1 MQTLSQPEVAHVIES
16 AGVDWITATA
26 QKGSTRW
33 DMSQYARAERERLM
47 DYEIPIKQSYRLGYD
62 GWSAEG
68 FFHGQRE
75 GGTIIVASGAVAHRV
90 FKNVAA
96 CSDHISRLDLQT
108 TISLPTERP
117 HLGIQAFSMLRAGV
131 PSKVKVKNV
140 CIIESS
146 PAGETCTI
154 GKRSS
159 DCYGRIYDK
168 ATEAQLG
175 PARSVWRYEVEFKR
189 RAAMAAAADLRRGLP
204 AESVARSLVHDWYS
218 ARGVAP
224 VFQKDVSFCPQ
235 KPERADVKRNVLT
248 WFEESL
254 SITIAKAVHRYGRER
269 VLEALGLSS
278 GDSVK

>member
-1 MQTLSQPEVAHVIES
+1 MQPLSMPSIPHVIES

-26 QKGSTRW
+26 QKGTTRW
-33 DMSQYARAERERLM
+33 DMTQYARAERERLM

-90 FKNVAA
+90 FGNVAA

-117 HLGIQAFSMLRAGV
+117 HLGLQAFSMLRAGV

-140 CIIESS
+140 SIIESS
-146 PAGETCTI
+146 PAGETCTV

-168 ATEAQLG
+168 ATEAKLG

-189 RAAMAAAADLRRGLP
+189 RAAMAAASDLRRGLP
-204 AESVARSLVHDWYS
+204 AESVARGLVHDWYS
-218 ARGVAP
+218 ARGVTP
-224 VFQKDVSFCPQ
+224 VFEKDLLFCPQ
-235 KPERADVKRNVLT
+235 KPVYDAEKRSVLT

-254 SITIAKAVHRYGRER
+254 SITVAKAVKRYGRER
-269 VLEALGLSS
+269 VMEALGLTPR
-278 GDSVK
+278 DSVK